1 MGRVR
6 LSEYYLVQK
15 KGYFESSPLPLS
27 PPPSAKSANPHGD
40 CGAMAS
46 LGQLARRRA
55 GVATVQHKKLED
67 VVARPRW
74 GRVARQCPAPDR
86 GSGQLQRNSRM
97 KKTRDW
103 LQLSRTSILPY
114 ARTPLRP
121 ARYASRVFFGI
132 LLRATDHCRTS
143 HSGVGTT
150 RVTSMAHPSSRSSH
164 HRSACVFLCSRMKNT
179 HGPYT

>member
-1 MGRVR
+1 MPHA
-6 LSEYYLVQK
+6 LHL
-15 KGYFESSPLPLS
+15 
-27 PPPSAKSANPHGD
+27 AANP
-40 CGAMAS
+40 
-46 LGQLARRRA
+46 RRRGGA
-55 GVATVQHKKLED
+55 RGPRKHKVQRTQRKYLSRCTTTV
-67 VVARPRW
+67 
-74 GRVARQCPAPDR
+74 GREARQCPAPDR

-150 RVTSMAHPSSRSSH
+150 RVTSMAHPSSRISR

-179 HGPYT
+179 HGPCT